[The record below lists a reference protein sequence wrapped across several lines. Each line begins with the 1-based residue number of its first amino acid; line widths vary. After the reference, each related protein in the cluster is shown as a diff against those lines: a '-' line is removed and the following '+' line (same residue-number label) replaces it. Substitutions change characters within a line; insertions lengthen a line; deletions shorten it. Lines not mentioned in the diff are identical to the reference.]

1 MRKRCLKAGGIIYVV
16 KVKPASFD
24 WSDRISVVGTSDHA
38 QPGTS
43 EFILCEHRRDLCF
56 SMLSTCL
63 VLIYFFCTAT
73 TSKDTMIKTGG
84 FLAGSGYGVLL
95 LMALFQMMG
104 VAIPVISLIGAI
116 TAIAGVVLVAVK
128 FMLLFQRDSIIVI
141 LCIVTFIGLFL
152 CFFGLFIGSIVS
164 GIGDIIT
171 GISLGSL
178 LLYFRSH
185 NIFH

>member
-1 MRKRCLKAGGIIYVV
+1 MSLRSNQLHLIGAIGYLLSALLTMLSLVLVNSYYVST
-16 KVKPASFD
+16 AA
-24 WSDRISVVGTSDHA
+24 ISV
-38 QPGTS
+38 
-43 EFILCEHRRDLCF
+43 F

-185 NIFH
+185 NIFC

>member
-1 MRKRCLKAGGIIYVV
+1 
-16 KVKPASFD
+16 
-24 WSDRISVVGTSDHA
+24 
-38 QPGTS
+38 
-43 EFILCEHRRDLCF
+43 
-56 SMLSTCL
+56 
-63 VLIYFFCTAT
+63 
-73 TSKDTMIKTGG
+73 MIKTGG

-152 CFFGLFIGSIVS
+152 CFFGLLIGSIVS

-185 NIFH
+185 NIFC